1 MKKLFLLLLASAIP
15 ALWAETPFPETP
27 SVKGKVN
34 VSDFLNVRLGP
45 GLRHPVTGRLKA
57 DQEVE
62 ILRIAENWLEIKA
75 PETLKIYVSEAR
87 IDAEGK
93 LTGEL
98 NMRSRMDVTA
108 PSYGL
113 LGTGSI
119 VKRLPERRN
128 GWVRIV
134 PPANLKVYVAAICV
148 TFDRSKF
155 NEKGLPQGTG
165 ETVKAEEAKAE
176 TNAAP
181 APEAK
186 AETNAAPAPEAKAE
200 AKSET
205 PVAPAPEVKAETQA
219 VPVKV
224 EVTEVK
230 PAAEITLAGVV
241 VKWKFAKTPE
251 TALAFL
257 DSPDGKNQA
266 FVTGSTPE
274 LQEQLTKSADS
285 GKRITVKGSY
295 TAGKMPPVFNV
306 VSIDINQ

>member
-1 MKKLFLLLLASAIP
+1 MKKLFLLLLTAAIP

-62 ILRIAENWLEIKA
+62 ILRIADNWLEIKA

-98 NMRSRMDVTA
+98 NMRSRMDATA
-108 PSYGL
+108 PTYGL
-113 LGTGSI
+113 LGAGSI

-155 NEKGLPQGTG
+155 NEKGLPQ
-165 ETVKAEEAKAE
+165 EAVKAENAKVE
-176 TNAAP
+176 TQAAP

-186 AETNAAPAPEAKAE
+186 AEEVKVEAKNEIPAPAAPAPEAKAE
-200 AKSET
+200 AVPEKAES
-205 PVAPAPEVKAETQA
+205 AEVKT
-219 VPVKV
+219 
-224 EVTEVK
+224 VTAEVK
-230 PAAEITLAGVV
+230 PAAAITLTGVV

-257 DSPDGKNQA
+257 DSPEGKNQA

-285 GKRITVKGSY
+285 GKPMMVKGNY
-295 TAGKMPPVFNV
+295 IAGKMPPVFNV